1 MTSWT
6 YSDAIWCLKCV
17 LLRTKGGMVL
27 LGGAHDKLVRERLQV
42 GTWSVGNNPIHFAY
56 TIVSLDIL

>member
-1 MTSWT
+1 
-6 YSDAIWCLKCV
+6 
-17 LLRTKGGMVL
+17 MVL